1 MIGRARVHGG
11 SVTSLAVCHDAHT
24 LVVGCSDDSVQS
36 YVIVDVQH
44 DDNWSH
50 LLSGLDTRQT
60 NNSFG
65 VTTAAPASRSW
76 DNVAAC

>member
-1 MIGRARVHGG
+1 MIGRARIHGG
-11 SVTSLAVCHDAHT
+11 SVTSLAVCHDART
-24 LVVGCSDDSVQS
+24 LVVGCSDGSVQS

-76 DNVAAC
+76 DNVAVC